1 MKKYNFNG
9 YTLIELVVVIAIIG
23 ILATVAVP
31 NMVRQVGKSKFES
44 ANKQAEAIF
53 NAAQTVVQRY
63 EIIDRAISPG
73 NSKLFSGNHTFGNL
87 SGKTFNDTATPDAS
101 DIPEFYNKLKTLNT
115 HLDNGS
121 WALIIEDYKVK
132 YVLYSDSENDKYVG
146 IYPLTDDYDSYDKSK
161 NIKIKWDE
169 IASAP

>member
-44 ANKQAEAIF
+44 ANKQAESIF

-63 EIIDRAISPG
+63 EII
-73 NSKLFSGNHTFGNL
+73 
-87 SGKTFNDTATPDAS
+87 
-101 DIPEFYNKLKTLNT
+101 NT

>member
-44 ANKQAEAIF
+44 ANKQAESIF

-63 EIIDRAISPG
+63 EIKFRNIIDKARNQEYINTQQLLKIQRRIS
-73 NSKLFSGNHTFGNL
+73 KQL
-87 SGKTFNDTATPDAS
+87 
-101 DIPEFYNKLKTLNT
+101 YT
-115 HLDNGS
+115 H
-121 WALIIEDYKVK
+121 
-132 YVLYSDSENDKYVG
+132 
-146 IYPLTDDYDSYDKSK
+146 P
-161 NIKIKWDE
+161 NIMVQIHVNQQ
-169 IASAP
+169 PR

>member
-1 MKKYNFNG
+1 MKFIISRQ
-9 YTLIELVVVIAIIG
+9 LPLVFRRRV
-23 ILATVAVP
+23 LSS
-31 NMVRQVGKSKFES
+31 NLLYGKISPDSSES
-44 ANKQAEAIF
+44 
-53 NAAQTVVQRY
+53 VY

>member
-44 ANKQAEAIF
+44 ANKQAESIF

-63 EIIDRAISPG
+63 EIIDRAIS
-73 NSKLFSGNHTFGNL
+73 L
-87 SGKTFNDTATPDAS
+87 S
-101 DIPEFYNKLKTLNT
+101 
-115 HLDNGS
+115 
-121 WALIIEDYKVK
+121 LIHI
-132 YVLYSDSENDKYVG
+132 
-146 IYPLTDDYDSYDKSK
+146 
-161 NIKIKWDE
+161 
-169 IASAP
+169 